1 MPIWVV
7 FLAVSAAATWV
18 AATLLSRVNPSD
30 RIPVVGSP
38 PVVPGTYLALL
49 CAGVACAW
57 LAASYASESVLGVWG
72 YAVGA
77 LGLAVPWALVVGRH
91 NRAVR

>member
-7 FLAVSAAATWV
+7 FFAVALVTTWIAV
-18 AATLLSRVNPSD
+18 TLLSKVNEGE

-38 PVVPGTYLALL
+38 PVVPGTFLGFL

-57 LAASYASESVLGVWG
+57 LAASYASESVLGVYG
-72 YAVGA
+72 YLVGA
-77 LGLAVPWALVVGRH
+77 LGLAVPWVVVVVRH
-91 NRAVR
+91 NRALR